1 VTTLLDGKRTAEEIR
16 REIGAAVQELTR
28 STGVVPG
35 LAVVL
40 VGEDPASMVYT
51 RNKARAAKGC
61 GMRDQLFRLPAETP
75 EAELLSLI
83 DRLNHD
89 DEVDGI
95 LVQLPLPAAIDE
107 DRVIAAISPEKDA
120 DGFHPV
126 NVGRLHLGHPAPI
139 PCTPLGV
146 TVLLD
151 RYGIPVKGRDAVILG
166 RSNIVGKPM
175 AALLTARHATV
186 TVCHSRTRDLSS
198 HCRRADLLV
207 SAMGRPRVVTADM
220 VAEGAVVVDVGINR
234 LDDGSLVGD
243 VDFENVAPRT
253 SAITPVPGGVGP
265 MTIAMLLSNVLS
277 LATRRRGRT

>member
-1 VTTLLDGKRTAEEIR
+1 MTTLIDGKRTAEEIR
-16 REIGAAVQELTR
+16 RELGAAVDELR
-28 STGVVPG
+28 RQSGVTPG

-40 VGEDPASMVYT
+40 VGEDPASIVYT

-61 GMRDQLFRLPAETP
+61 GMRDDLFRLPADTP
-75 EAELLSLI
+75 EAELLALI
-83 DRLNHD
+83 ERLNQ
-89 DEVDGI
+89 DENVDGI
-95 LVQLPLPAAIDE
+95 LVQLPLPGTIDE

-120 DGFHPV
+120 DGFHPL
-126 NVGRLHLGHPAPI
+126 NVGRLHLGLAAPI

-151 RYGIPVKGRDAVILG
+151 RYDIALSGKEAVILG

-186 TVCHSRTRDLSS
+186 TICHSRTRDLAD

-207 SAMGRPRVVTADM
+207 SAMGRPRVITADM
-220 VAEGAVVVDVGINR
+220 VREGAVVVDVGINR
-234 LDDGSLVGD
+234 LDDGRLVGD
-243 VDFENVAPRT
+243 VDFDQVAPRT

-265 MTIAMLLSNVLS
+265 MTIAMLLTNVFE
-277 LATRRRGRT
+277 LATRRRRGL

>member
-1 VTTLLDGKRTAEEIR
+1 VTTLIDGKRTAEEIR
-16 REIGAAVQELTR
+16 RELGAAVDELR
-28 STGVVPG
+28 RQSGVTPG

-40 VGEDPASMVYT
+40 VGEDPASIVYT

-61 GMRDQLFRLPAETP
+61 GMRDDLFRLPADTP
-75 EAELLSLI
+75 EAELLALI
-83 DRLNHD
+83 ERLNQ
-89 DEVDGI
+89 DENVDGI
-95 LVQLPLPAAIDE
+95 LVQLPLPGTIDE

-120 DGFHPV
+120 DGFHPL
-126 NVGRLHLGHPAPI
+126 NVGRLHLGLAAPI

-151 RYGIPVKGRDAVILG
+151 RYDIALSGKEAVILG

-186 TVCHSRTRDLSS
+186 TICHSRTRDLAD

-207 SAMGRPRVVTADM
+207 SAMGRPRVITADM
-220 VAEGAVVVDVGINR
+220 VREGAVVVDVGINR
-234 LDDGSLVGD
+234 LDDGRLVGD
-243 VDFENVAPRT
+243 VDFDQVAPRT

-265 MTIAMLLSNVLS
+265 MTIAMLLTNVFE
-277 LATRRRGRT
+277 LATRRRRGL